1 MNVNRIKKIML
12 VAALSVAM
20 VYLGKVGVADFMR
33 LEPCAYLDGV
43 RASNTLP
50 SPDRLEKARE
60 RLLLAQKI
68 DSNNPIIP
76 EYLGLVYY
84 YRAQLSD
91 FDAQLKRDFL
101 ESALASYTLA
111 IKLRPNSGYLWS
123 ADMLLRQALMA
134 ATVPTQ
140 SDLEPLF
147 DSMRH
152 AARLAPWE
160 PGVVQQV
167 VLVGKMHLAD
177 LGQADRT
184 ILDEAVERAKK
195 LNIKVDD

>member
-20 VYLGKVGVADFMR
+20 AYLGKVGIADFMR

-60 RLLLAQKI
+60 RLLLAQQI

-101 ESALASYTLA
+101 ESALSSYALA

-140 SDLEPLF
+140 RDLESLF
-147 DSMRH
+147 ESMRH

-160 PGVVQQV
+160 PGVIQQV
-167 VLVGKMHLAD
+167 VLIGKMHVAD
-177 LGQADRT
+177 LGQADRMVV
-184 ILDEAVERAKK
+184 DAAVERAKQ

>member
-1 MNVNRIKKIML
+1 ML
-12 VAALSVAM
+12 VVALSVAM

-33 LEPCAYLDGV
+33 LEPCTYLDGV

-101 ESALASYTLA
+101 ELALESYARA

-123 ADMLLRQALMA
+123 NVMLTRQALWEGA
-134 ATVPTQ
+134 ALPAASSVATSPAAQ
-140 SDLEPLF
+140 SELEPLLV
-147 DSMRH
+147 SLRH
-152 AARLAPWE
+152 AAQLAPWE
-160 PGVVQQV
+160 PSVVGAVVQ
-167 VLVGKMHLAD
+167 VGKQHYAEMGAAD
-177 LGQADRT
+177 QA
-184 ILDEAVERAKK
+184 IMLQAIEHAKK
-195 LNIKVDD
+195 LAIKL